1 MPVCVRANKMG
12 IKRARV
18 TAVDI
23 NAHEIIEQYL
33 IEVEAVKP
41 ELKNMKII

>member
-1 MPVCVRANKMG
+1 LKEHRTIVQMMPVCVRANKMG

-23 NAHEIIEQYL
+23 NAHEI
-33 IEVEAVKP
+33 VE
-41 ELKNMKII
+41 